1 MPPVSSS
8 SSSPTSEF
16 LKVPGI
22 PGLYRNARSGV
33 YLGIK
38 RVQGKRKER
47 SLKTNDRKI
56 AERRLKAW
64 IDELGR
70 VDTSVEKTTLEDLFK
85 RLLAVDAGKSASS
98 IDIIE
103 GVRDEFLSWWP
114 YGAKF
119 QVRNVRPS
127 HLEEWLAILG
137 KRVSNSSYNR
147 YAGVLKQA
155 FELAVKD
162 RMIASSPFDL
172 VKTKSKKPS
181 PVKRQ
186 IPTIEQFEAII
197 REVRA
202 APFTIHAQT
211 SADFLEFLGLA
222 GVGQAE
228 ASSLCWGDIDFER
241 GHMTFR
247 RHKTDI
253 QFFVPIYE
261 HLKPLL
267 EKLLVKAGSP
277 VSARQRLFKIKDAN
291 CALTN
296 ACRRLK
302 LPHFSQR
309 NLRQCLIRRLWQAG
323 IDRKLIAKWQ
333 GHQDGGQL
341 ILDTYTEVFGSDDAD
356 YERQQLAKLSG
367 TKAQEKAPEGK
378 PCDGS
383 ISHPTQG

>member
-1 MPPVSSS
+1 MLHDSKA
-8 SSSPTSEF
+8 SPSPAPEF

-22 PGLYRNARSGV
+22 PGLYRNARSGL
-33 YLGIK
+33 YLGVK

-70 VDTSVEKTTLEDLFK
+70 VDSSVEKTTLEDLFK

-103 GVRDEFLSWWP
+103 GVRNDFLGWWP
-114 YGAKF
+114 YGSKF

-137 KRVSNSSYNR
+137 NRVSNSSYNR

-172 VKTKSKKPS
+172 VKTKSKRPS

-241 GHMTFR
+241 GQMTFR

-267 EKLLVKAGSP
+267 DKLLQKAGSP

-367 TKAQEKAPEGK
+367 TKHTAP
-378 PCDGS
+378 
-383 ISHPTQG
+383 